1 MYGYDANRSKIPA
14 ITSITPKSPW
24 CYNYALIGIQIFA
37 IAQSPQRFTIIWSHV
52 KGLWDYEV
60 AEVFFLNSSTEEY
73 LELEFGP
80 HRHFLALK
88 FKGPRNG
95 VQTDKKFEFEY
106 QAVIAEKKW
115 IGIAKIPLSLF
126 PENFDRYNCYGW
138 AFFDFQKISSRTSG
152 GLTLTPNMWLSVT
165 PRKWPSIILRKF
177 YSLKN
182 RVIDTHHS
190 KNHEEAYQ
198 KRAITTFT
206 RKIVG
211 GYSRRWP
218 PCS

>member
-1 MYGYDANRSKIPA
+1 MESKQ
-14 ITSITPKSPW
+14 TKSS
-24 CYNYALIGIQIFA
+24 NLNTKQLSLRKNG
-37 IAQSPQRFTIIWSHV
+37 SESQRFRF
-52 KGLWDYEV
+52 L
-60 AEVFFLNSSTEEY
+60 FFLKISIDTIAMGE
-73 LELEFGP
+73 
-80 HRHFLALK
+80 HFLT
-88 FKGPRNG
+88 FK
-95 VQTDKKFEFEY
+95 
-106 QAVIAEKKW
+106 
-115 IGIAKIPLSLF
+115 
-126 PENFDRYNCYGW
+126 
-138 AFFDFQKISSRTSG
+138 KISSRSSG

-211 GYSRRWP
+211 GYSRRRP